1 MPLFD
6 LLTVFADP
14 TPRGGPEQMAL
25 DEALLETSV
34 RPVLR
39 IYCWDGPAVSFG
51 YTQSHA
57 EVTRA
62 FPGVPLVRRWTG
74 GGIVEHGEDWTFSLV
89 VPAGDPFSA
98 VRPAES
104 YRRIHAVIAAALGRE
119 MFLKRETPAGHALAG
134 ACFVQPVRD
143 DVLAIDGRKVCG
155 GAQRRA
161 RKGFLHQ
168 GSVQHCA
175 WPSDMTDRVAAG
187 LAWRMEK
194 ALICS
199 SLLVRAQK
207 LAGEKYGSATWLEKL

>member
-1 MPLFD
+1 MPLFE
-6 LLTVFADP
+6 LLAVFTDS

-25 DEALLETSV
+25 DEALLDTCD

-51 YTQSHA
+51 YSQSL
-57 EVTRA
+57 EDVRQA
-62 FPGVPLVRRWTG
+62 FPGLPLVRRWTG
-74 GGIVEHGEDWTFSLV
+74 GGIVEHGRDWTFSLI
-89 VPAGDPFSA
+89 VPAGHPFAA

-104 YRRIHAVIAAALGRE
+104 YRQIHAVIAEALGRE
-119 MFLKRETPAGHALAG
+119 MVLQSEAPAEHTLPG

-155 GAQRRA
+155 GAQRRT

-175 WPSDMTDRVAAG
+175 WPSDMTQRVAAG
-187 LAWRMEK
+187 LARRIEI
-194 ALICS
+194 ALIRS
-199 SLLVRAQK
+199 PLLERAQA
-207 LAGEKYGSATWLEKL
+207 LAREKYGSPSWREKL